1 MLSDSLRIMRRE
13 FQNAVLEA
21 GECVQI
27 SVGNMQAFIMA
38 LENYEVAAKEME
50 VVLWPEPM
58 AIPHAKNGQHLV
70 YPARH
75 EFPKLTVIQGGVS
88 TDQ

>member
-1 MLSDSLRIMRRE
+1 MLSDSLRIMRHE

-50 VVLWPEPM
+50 VALWPKPM
-58 AIPHAKNGQHLV
+58 AIPRSNSSQRMAHIPHHK
-70 YPARH
+70 
-75 EFPKLTVIQGGVS
+75 FTKLTVIQGGAS
-88 TDQ
+88 TD